1 MTSSVL
7 TEPESPASPSKQEWL
22 LRALQHFLHVP
33 RGVFWGFILWLGF
46 VGVVNVGFIFW
57 NPAPALLM
65 AANPIL
71 SQQSNARLEL
81 KRLRVSLLPWA
92 TIVVTSP
99 ELQFRDT
106 NPLKRW
112 ELTLQ
117 DIHVPVHLWRYLF
130 GGDSALIGTIDLPKS
145 TIRFQGKAG
154 LDAFSEMINS
164 FKPDPDKP
172 PSPFSEYINVHLGRL
187 NVEVLNLTDLPS
199 IKPITY
205 ALMLKNTNVNWHR
218 TPQDLYFNV
227 ADLGLYG
234 FPHKERMASLSV
246 KFKASLAPF
255 LKAFAANPKT
265 PNLEALWNALHED
278 GHFEGRL
285 DLGKHHPFKWQAS
298 QEKAYQAL
306 AKLNPQIEGTWNGKP
321 IFNETAFQIK
331 TSFLKVPQLNATFFS
346 NWQAPS
352 PKNIGKGIDVSSL
365 RISHPQGD
373 FSLNGTINP
382 QWDASTSLKKAWQ
395 NVAWHGKGRL
405 NVYAQKGGTSLNTLL
420 KDLGYAWE
428 KGHLQGEL
436 TLNGTGVNPQ
446 DTHMTLNTATPLD
459 VRFLKPIQM
468 GNVAFPKN
476 TLLSQFKLKGSLTP
490 QEIKVPEASTFLAV
504 NPKAKPVILNA
515 HAIFHLN
522 DKTLQIGADSPILT
536 SEHLAAFLKQ
546 NPHLVP
552 EPYFGLLTASPWQGG
567 TLHPVYKQDTAQN
580 TLSLHTQVDALFPHP
595 QKGNALPL
603 RLNAPVSLQNSST
616 DQILIVGD
624 TFKKQIARI
633 QVGGNAPLQG
643 DYLIHIPTQRQAVH
657 LHIPTQPLASLI
669 AWANPLGT
677 KLPKQVFSNVS
688 SEDTFTLSNLN
699 LKLQNATLLSLT
711 LKNALL
717 RVKDVGQI
725 NASADCQTQCDWQSI
740 GDLNLSKALDRSL
753 LKFNDFS
760 LLKGNAHW
768 NLKGRSTLN
777 DFQTQALLGNA
788 TLEDLTLA
796 YKKHPQPLKTK
807 KISVLATGNAWQL
820 QSSPLEW
827 GPLLMT
833 LDGKGN
839 QGIAKGKDSH
849 VEAHL
854 NTVDLA
860 YALAS
865 PEEEDTPE
873 TPFSPHKKAKT
884 AVWQTW
890 WKGLKMTLPE
900 RVNPTGQI
908 NVDLLLDKGIPH
920 AKVELNQ
927 AGGFFPTLTPSPLSQ
942 VSGVFEYGENNQ
954 VTLSKE
960 GLKGYYGLS
969 PWDASELAMTATPK
983 GVVLNG
989 RFLLDL
995 HPRELNQLIAK
1006 SRNAQMTRYNLNT
1019 HAVVDTQLSLPEWN
1033 LTHPKSEGV
1042 ARLKLDIEPIESA
1055 KTTPEKMV
1063 EKVPIPTNVTTA
1075 STVTPPSTPSLAAL
1089 PSSLIKSQFLLEM
1102 KQGDWE
1108 LTHGEVYPLGLK
1120 EPVFIRASLDAPN
1133 AFTHLFSSNARIWT
1147 PDPLQ
1152 MKNVVYNQQSPY
1164 TQGTLQTD
1172 VAWSKANGSPRGTI
1186 TLQNLMSPLLDVKNL
1201 DALVNLAEDQA
1212 RVDIKNFESTQG
1224 SSLSWQAQMDLP
1236 QALPFQFKES
1246 HVHSP
1251 YWDFNDLTKTL
1262 TKQVAFWLDPFENSE
1277 APVSR
1282 WVPQHRLTYPFE
1294 LRNSLLTWDM
1304 GVFQNIAVEQGQ
1316 GLINVYQNGLV
1327 QLEDTR
1333 FKIVDGDLLMALTMD
1348 PFNNN
1353 AVNLKLQA
1361 KNVPANPVF
1370 YGLTGVQQLVI
1381 GKLNGSFELGTS
1393 GNTNN
1398 DFLRN
1403 ASGKAFVEITE
1414 GRMPELVTV
1423 ENILSKVS
1431 IVRGGLL
1438 NLDLSDIGSFLRRAD
1453 KNSTEISETYKANFH
1468 IVDGLFLTNS
1478 LHTFGKR
1485 MNLNVKGSMNLL
1497 SQQSN
1502 MMIRADIASNTKSK
1516 SPLQFNLKKVLRYM
1530 PLIGR
1535 LPNKDYGLIDFIPVL
1550 GYIPAFGFYSQDTNM
1565 FYVRVHGK
1573 LDNPKDFELP
1583 QWINGEHDFNQ
1594 WTYRLETPT
1603 SIPKI
1608 IDPSLK

>member
-1 MTSSVL
+1 MTSSLL
-7 TEPESPASPSKQEWL
+7 TEPESPPPPSKKEQL
-22 LRALQHFLHVP
+22 LRALQSLLHLP
-33 RGVFWGFILWLGF
+33 RGVMWGLIVWLGL

-57 NPAPALLM
+57 NPAPALLK
-65 AANPIL
+65 AVNPL
-71 SQQSNARLEL
+71 LQRQHNASLAVEH
-81 KRLRVSLLPWA
+81 LRVSLLPWA

-99 ELQFRDT
+99 ELR
-106 NPLKRW
+106 LKGSNSHKAW
-112 ELTLQ
+112 DLTLK
-117 DIHVPVHLWRYLF
+117 DIHLPVHLWRFPF

-154 LDAFSEMINS
+154 IDAFAETIKS
-164 FKPDPDKP
+164 FKPDPQIK
-172 PSPFSEYINVHLGRL
+172 PSPFGEHISVHLGKL
-187 NVEVLNLTDLPS
+187 KVEAIALKGIPS
-199 IKPITY
+199 IKDHSYT
-205 ALMLKNTNVNWHR
+205 LMFKDTNVNWHR
-218 TPQDLYFNV
+218 TPQDLSFKV
-227 ADLGLYG
+227 GDLGVWSY
-234 FPHKERMASLSV
+234 PNHEKMASLSV
-246 KFKASLAPF
+246 KFKASLTPF
-255 LKAFAANPKT
+255 LKAFEENLKA
-265 PNLEALWNALHED
+265 PNLEALWSALHED

-285 DLGKHHPFKWQAS
+285 NLGKVHPFKLNTS
-298 QEKAYQAL
+298 QEKAYQGL
-306 AKLNPQIEGTWNGKP
+306 AKLNPQLEGAWNGKP
-321 IFNETAFQIK
+321 IFTENAFQVK
-331 TSFLKVPQLNATFFS
+331 TSFLKLPKLNATFLG

-352 PKNIGKGIDVSSL
+352 PKNVGKGIDVSSL
-365 RISHPQGD
+365 GLSHPQGD
-373 FSLNGTINP
+373 FDFKGSLLP
-382 QWDASTSLKKAWQ
+382 QWKTATPLKEAWQ
-395 NVAWHGKGRL
+395 NVAWRGKGKL
-405 NVYAQKGGTSLNTLL
+405 NVYAQKGETSLNTLL
-420 KDLGYAWE
+420 KDLGYVWE
-428 KGHLQGEL
+428 KGHLQGDL
-436 TLNGTGVNPQ
+436 TLDGKGKDPKASV
-446 DTHMTLNTATPLD
+446 MTLHTATPLD

-476 TLLSQFKLKGSLTP
+476 TLVSQFKLKGTLTP
-490 QEIKVPEASTFLAV
+490 QEIKVPNASTFLAV
-504 NPKAKPVILNA
+504 NPNVKPVILNA

-536 SEHLAAFLKQ
+536 AEHLAAFLKQ

-567 TLHPVYKQDTAQN
+567 TLQPVYIQDTAQN

-603 RLNAPVSLQNSST
+603 RLNAPVSLQNTSQ
-616 DQILIVGD
+616 DQLLIVGD
-624 TFKKQIARI
+624 TFKKQLAQI
-633 QVGGNAPLQG
+633 QVGKNAPLQG

-657 LHIPTQPLASLI
+657 LNIPTQPLATLM

-677 KLPKQVFSNVS
+677 ELSPQAFQNLSPQDTINVPILDLELNKAKL
-688 SEDTFTLSNLN
+688 LR
-699 LKLQNATLLSLT
+699 LKL
-711 LKNALL
+711 KKALL
-717 RVKDVGQI
+717 KVKDVGML
-725 NASADCQTQCDWQSI
+725 NASADCQKICDWQSTGNLI
-740 GDLNLSKALDRSL
+740 LSKALDRSL
-753 LKFNDFS
+753 LKMNDFS

-768 NLKGRSTLN
+768 NLKGQSRLK

-788 TLEDLTLA
+788 TLDDLILR
-796 YKKHPQPLKTK
+796 YKTHPQALKTK
-807 KISVLATGNAWQL
+807 KINVFATGKAWQL

-833 LDGKGN
+833 LEGKGN
-839 QGIAKGKDSH
+839 QGIAQGKKSH
-849 VEAHL
+849 LEAHL

-865 PEEEDTPE
+865 PQEEDTPE
-873 TPFSPHKKAKT
+873 TPYSPHKKAKT

-908 NVDLLLDKGIPH
+908 NVDLLLDNGIPH
-920 AKVELNQ
+920 AKVELYQ

-983 GVVLNG
+983 GAVLNG
-989 RFLLDL
+989 RFLLNL

-1006 SRNAQMTRYNLNT
+1006 SQNAQMTRYNLNT
-1019 HAVVDTQLSLPEWN
+1019 HAVVDAQLSLPEWN

-1042 ARLKLDIEPIESA
+1042 ARLKLDVEPIDSA
-1055 KTTPEKMV
+1055 KTTPE
-1063 EKVPIPTNVTTA
+1063 ITLTPTSVTSVSA
-1075 STVTPPSTPSLAAL
+1075 VKAPSTPSLAAL
-1089 PSSLIKSQFLLEM
+1089 PESLMKSQFLLEM

-1120 EPVFIRASLDAPN
+1120 EPVFIRASLDAPD
-1133 AFTHLFSSNARIWT
+1133 ALTHLFSSKARIWT

-1152 MKNVVYNQQSPY
+1152 MKNVVYNQQVPY
-1164 TQGTLQTD
+1164 SQGTLQAD
-1172 VAWSKANGSPRGTI
+1172 VAWSKANGSPHGSI
-1186 TLQNLMSPLLDVKNL
+1186 TLNNLMSPLLDVKNL
-1201 DALVNLAEDQA
+1201 DALVQLQENEAS
-1212 RVDIKNFESTQG
+1212 VHIKNFESTQG

-1236 QALPFQFKES
+1236 QSLPFQFKES

-1262 TKQVAFWLDPFENSE
+1262 TKQVAFWLNPFENSE
-1277 APVSR
+1277 ARVAH
-1282 WVPQHRLTYPFE
+1282 WIPQHRITYPFE
-1294 LRNSLLTWDM
+1294 LRNSLLTWDT
-1304 GVFQNIAVEQGQ
+1304 GVFQNIAIEEGQ

-1393 GNTNN
+1393 GNTND

-1438 NLDLSDIGSFLRRAD
+1438 NLDLSDLASFLRRVD

-1502 MMIRADIASNTKSK
+1502 MMIRADIASNTKSMN
-1516 SPLQFNLKKVLRYM
+1516 PLQFNLKKVLRYM

-1535 LPNKDYGLIDFIPVL
+1535 LPNKDYGLIDLIPVV

-1573 LDNPKDFELP
+1573 LDNPKNFELP
-1583 QWINGEHDFNQ
+1583 QWINGEQDFNQ
-1594 WTYRLETPT
+1594 WMYRLESTPAT
-1603 SIPKI
+1603 SN
-1608 IDPSLK
+1608 PSIK

>member
-1 MTSSVL
+1 M
-7 TEPESPASPSKQEWL
+7 
-22 LRALQHFLHVP
+22 RALQHLLHLP
-33 RGVFWGFILWLGF
+33 RGVLWGLILWLGF

-57 NPAPALLM
+57 NPAPALLK
-65 AANPIL
+65 AVNPL
-71 SQQSNARLEL
+71 LQREHDAFLAVEH
-81 KRLRVSLLPWA
+81 LRVSLLPWA

-99 ELQFRDT
+99 ELR
-106 NPLKRW
+106 LKAASSHNVW
-112 ELTLQ
+112 DLTLKNVS
-117 DIHVPVHLWRYLF
+117 VPLHLWRFPF
-130 GGDSALIGTIDLPKS
+130 GGDSALIGTLQLPQS
-145 TIRFQGKAG
+145 TIRFHGKAG
-154 LDAFSEMINS
+154 IDAFTETIKS
-164 FKPDPDKP
+164 FKPDPQNK
-172 PSPFSEYINVHLGRL
+172 PSPFSEYINVHVGDA
-187 NVEVLNLTDLPS
+187 DLYFQDLKGIPS
-199 IKPITY
+199 IKPTTY
-205 ALMLKNTNVNWHR
+205 LLRFNETDVHWHR
-218 TPQDLYFNV
+218 TPQDLSFKV
-227 ADLGLYG
+227 EDLGFSSY
-234 FPHKERMASLSV
+234 PNNDRMASLSMT
-246 KFKASLAPF
+246 FKASLTPF
-255 LKAFAANPKT
+255 LKAFAANPKA

-285 DLGKHHPFKWQAS
+285 DLGKHHPFKWDAS
-298 QEKAYQAL
+298 QEQAYQAL
-306 AKLNPQIEGTWNGKP
+306 AKWHPQVELAWNGKP
-321 IFNETAFQIK
+321 IFTENAFQMK
-331 TSFLKVPQLNATFFS
+331 TSFLKLPQLNATFLG
-346 NWQAPS
+346 NWQTPS
-352 PKNIGKGIDVSSL
+352 PKNLGKGIDVSSL

-373 FSLNGTINP
+373 FDFKGRLVP
-382 QWDASTSLKKAWQ
+382 QWDASTPLKNAWQ
-395 NVAWHGKGRL
+395 NMRWQGKGRL
-405 NVYAQKGGTSLNTLL
+405 NVYAQAGETSLNTLL

-436 TLNGTGVNPQ
+436 MLNGRGANPQ
-446 DTHMTLNTATPLD
+446 DTVMTLNTATPFD
-459 VRFLKPIQM
+459 VRFIKPIQM

-476 TLLSQFKLKGSLTP
+476 TLLSQFKLKGTITP
-490 QEIKVPEASTFLAV
+490 EEIKVPEASTFLAV

-515 HAIFHLN
+515 QGIFHLN

-536 SEHLAAFLKQ
+536 AEHLAAFLKQ

-567 TLHPVYKQDTAQN
+567 TLHPVYTQDTAKN

-624 TFKKQIARI
+624 TFKKQLAQI
-633 QVGGNAPLQG
+633 QVGQSSPMQG

-657 LHIPTQPLASLI
+657 LQIPTQPLASLM

-677 KLPKQVFSNVS
+677 TLPKQVFSNVS
-688 SEDTFTLSNLN
+688 SEDTFTLSNLD
-699 LKLQNATLLSLT
+699 LTLQNAKLLNLK

-717 RVKDVGQI
+717 RVKEVGQI
-725 NASADCQTQCDWQSI
+725 NASADCQTQCDWQSL

-768 NLKGRSTLN
+768 NLKGQSTIKG
-777 DFQTQALLGNA
+777 FQTQSLLGNA
-788 TLEDLTLA
+788 SLDDLILR
-796 YKKHPQPLKTK
+796 YKTHPQRLKTQR
-807 KISVLATGNAWQL
+807 INVLATGKAWQL
-820 QSSPLEW
+820 ESSPLEW

-833 LDGKGN
+833 LEGKGN
-839 QGIAKGKDSH
+839 QGIAKGKKSH
-849 VEAHL
+849 LEAHL

-865 PEEEDTPE
+865 PEEEDTAE
-873 TPFSPHKKAKT
+873 TPYSPHKKAKT
-884 AVWQTW
+884 AVWQNW
-890 WKGLKMTLPE
+890 WKGLNMTLPE
-900 RVNPTGQI
+900 RVNPTGKI
-908 NVDLLLDKGIPH
+908 NVDVLLDNGIPH
-920 AKVELNQ
+920 AKVELHQ

-942 VSGVFEYGENNQ
+942 VSGVFEYGKNNQ

-983 GVVLNG
+983 GAVLNG
-989 RFLLDL
+989 RFIIDL

-1006 SRNAQMTRYNLNT
+1006 SQNAQMTRYNMNT
-1019 HAVVDTQLSLPEWN
+1019 HAVMDAQLSLPEWN

-1042 ARLKLDIEPIESA
+1042 ARLKLDVEPIESA
-1055 KTTPEKMV
+1055 KTTPQTTPETTLT
-1063 EKVPIPTNVTTA
+1063 PTSVTTA
-1075 STVTPPSTPSLAAL
+1075 STVKAPSTPSLAAL
-1089 PSSLIKSQFLLEM
+1089 PESLMKSQFLLEM

-1120 EPVFIRASLDAPN
+1120 EPVFIRASLDAPE
-1133 AFTHLFSSNARIWT
+1133 ALTHLFSSKARIWT

-1152 MKNVVYNQQSPY
+1152 MKNVVYNQQVPY
-1164 TQGTLQTD
+1164 SQGTLQAD
-1172 VAWSKANGSPRGTI
+1172 VAWSKANGSPHGSI
-1186 TLQNLMSPLLDVKNL
+1186 TLNNLMSPLLDVKNL
-1201 DALVNLAEDQA
+1201 DALVQLQENEAS
-1212 RVDIKNFESTQG
+1212 VNIKNFESTQG

-1236 QALPFQFKES
+1236 QPLPFQFKES

-1277 APVSR
+1277 ASVAHWIPR
-1282 WVPQHRLTYPFE
+1282 HRITYPFE

-1381 GKLNGSFELGTS
+1381 GKLNGGFELGTA
-1393 GNTNN
+1393 GNTND

-1438 NLDLSDIGSFLRRAD
+1438 NLDLSDLGSFLKRAD

-1502 MMIRADIASNTKSK
+1502 MMIRADIASNTKSM

-1535 LPNKDYGLIDFIPVL
+1535 LPNKDYGLIDFVPVL

-1583 QWINGEHDFNQ
+1583 QWINGEHDFKQ
-1594 WTYRLETPT
+1594 WTYRLETPLNPPST
-1603 SIPKI
+1603 SQ
-1608 IDPSLK
+1608 PSIK